1 MCTVFWH
8 HEGMAI
14 IGYARVSTRDQNPDY
29 EEHAL
34 RESGAEKV
42 FVEKA
47 SSRKR
52 DRAQWLACL
61 GYLRPGDELLVHRL
75 DRLSGSWHLF
85 QLMAELGERG
95 VSVRSLTEP
104 VAIDP
109 STPMGRAMYG
119 MIAVFAQL
127 RIDTIQENTR
137 AGLAYAKLQGRI
149 GGRPTVM
156 TPERRAAAQAMRA
169 TGASFAA
176 IGQALGVSRATATKL
191 AAPDS
196 L

>member
-1 MCTVFWH
+1 MTV
-8 HEGMAI
+8 
-14 IGYARVSTRDQNPDY
+14 IGYARVSTKDQSPEY

-34 RESGAEKV
+34 RAAGAERV

-61 GYLRPGDELLVHRL
+61 DYLRPGDELLVHRL

-85 QLMAELGERG
+85 QLMAELGERRI
-95 VSVRSLTEP
+95 SVRSLTEP
-104 VAIDP
+104 VAIDAA
-109 STPMGRAMYG
+109 SPMGRAMYG
-119 MIAVFAQL
+119 IIAVFAQL
-127 RIDTIQENTR
+127 RIDTIRENTI
-137 AGLAYAKLQGRI
+137 AGLEYARSQGRV

-169 TGASFAA
+169 AGASYTA
-176 IGQALGVSRATATKL
+176 IGQALGVSRTTATKL
-191 AAPDS
+191 AQA
-196 L
+196 